1 MRIFEELDDFRQFGL
16 IDLRI
21 ETKDQVLIKSEWK
34 SNFFPVCKIKN
45 SSAALRDNIYML
57 FDLFYTA
64 DNFSFFVEIFR

>member
-21 ETKDQVLIKSEWK
+21 ETEDQVLIKSEWK
-34 SNFFPVCKIKN
+34 SNFFPVFKIKN
-45 SSAALRDNIYML
+45 SGSALGDNIYML

-64 DNFSFFVEIFR
+64 DNFSFFVEIFL

>member
-34 SNFFPVCKIKN
+34 SNFFPVFKIKN